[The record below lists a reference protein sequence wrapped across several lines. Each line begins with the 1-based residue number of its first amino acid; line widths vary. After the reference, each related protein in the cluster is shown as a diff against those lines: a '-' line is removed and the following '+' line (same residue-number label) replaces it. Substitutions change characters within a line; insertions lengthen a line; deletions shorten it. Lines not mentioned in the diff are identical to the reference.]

1 MTKPID
7 TSRREFLRNASV
19 LSVAGS
25 IGAPFALNLF
35 AMNVAAASTL
45 TSDYKA
51 LVCIYLAGGNDSAN
65 MVIATDTPSWTTY
78 QAARGNSIALPQANL
93 LPIVPNTPKVDAV
106 GTRSFALHPGMAPL
120 QTLFD
125 AGRAAIVANVGT
137 LIEPI
142 ADKVAYRDSAIQKPF
157 SLFSHS
163 DQTSQWHSADPS
175 KPIYGW
181 GGRMGDMLKSSNTM
195 QNFSSI
201 SVTGNTVFL
210 AGETL
215 NQYQINS
222 NGSAV
227 AIGGMTNLFGINNSP
242 LRTIITTPT
251 SGNIFEMDH
260 AAVVQRAIAA
270 QADLNT
276 VMQSTATTVPAPT
289 QYTAYYNYQA
299 NNPLATQL
307 QTVARIIA
315 GQTALGAHRQVFYI
329 GLGGFDTHN
338 GQLAGHGDLMARLAH
353 ALAYFDG
360 VLATL
365 PVGDMRNNVT
375 VFTASDFGRTFA
387 SNGSGTDHGWGG
399 HHFVVGGAVRGR
411 EIYGEFPQTAVS
423 NTGTG
428 IDNPRDIGSGS
439 LIPGISVD
447 QYAGTLA
454 RWFGLSPAEMT
465 AVFPNLANFPV
476 QDLGFMV

>member
-1 MTKPID
+1 MTEPIN
-7 TSRREFLRNASV
+7 TSRREFLRNASL
-19 LSVAGS
+19 LSVAGT

-35 AMNVAAASTL
+35 AVNVAAASTYNAPG
-45 TSDYKA
+45 DYKA

-65 MVIATDTPSWTTY
+65 MVIATDTPSWAGY
-78 QAARGNSIALPQANL
+78 QTARGGSVALPQANL
-93 LPIVPNTPKVDAV
+93 LPIVPTTPKVDAV

-142 ADKVAYRDSAIQKPF
+142 ADKVAYANSAIQKPP

-163 DQTSQWHSADPS
+163 DQTSQWHSADPA

-181 GGRMGDMLKSSNTM
+181 GGRMGDWLKSSNTPRE
-195 QNFSSI
+195 NFSCI
-201 SVTGNTVFL
+201 SLTGNSVFL
-210 AGETL
+210 AGETI
-215 NQYQINS
+215 NQYQVNS

-227 AIGGMTNLFGINNSP
+227 AIGGMTNLFGANTTL
-242 LRTIITTPT
+242 LRDIITTPT
-251 SGNIFEMDH
+251 SGNVFEMDH

-276 VMQSTATTVPAPT
+276 VMQATASTVPAPT
-289 QYTAYYNYQA
+289 QYTAYYNYLA
-299 NNPLATQL
+299 TNPLAIQL

-315 GQTALGAHRQVFYI
+315 GQTALNAHRQVFFV
-329 GLGGFDTHN
+329 GVSGFDTHN

-353 ALAYFDG
+353 AISYFDG

-375 VFTASDFGRTFA
+375 LFTASDFGRTFA

-399 HHFVVGGAVRGR
+399 HHFVVGGAVRGK
-411 EIYGEFPQTAVS
+411 EIYGEFPQTTVS
-423 NTGTG
+423 AG
-428 IDNPRDIGSGS
+428 NPRDIGSGS
-439 LIPGISVD
+439 LIPNLSVD
-447 QYAGTLA
+447 QYAATLA
-454 RWFGLSPAEMT
+454 KWFGLSPTEIT
-465 AVFPNLANFPV
+465 AVFPNLANFTT